1 MIRHKPST
9 MKKAPRG
16 FGSVLAIIILVVM
29 AVLGAALMRF
39 GTTQQTTTTQDVLSS
54 RAWAA
59 ARSGND
65 WGLFKAL
72 STTIPGDPWQTCSGL
87 SSTLDLSA
95 STGFWVT
102 VTCNSTVYK
111 EGESSPG
118 NPKTVRVYLIQATA
132 CNSSAGCPDA
142 TQATSPGYIERVR
155 QVTANSC
162 SPLVT
167 GPGC

>member
-1 MIRHKPST
+1 MNQHLRSS
-9 MKKAPRG
+9 MKKTVRG

-29 AVLGAALMRF
+29 AVLGAALLRF
-39 GTTQQTTTTQDVLSS
+39 GSTQQTTLGQDIVSS

-59 ARSGND
+59 ARSGNE

-72 STTIPGDPWQTCSGL
+72 SSTTPADTWKTCSGL

-102 VTCNSTVYK
+102 VTCNSSLYN
-111 EGESSPG
+111 EGESLPG
-118 NPKTVRVYLIQATA
+118 TPATVRVYLIQATA

-142 TQATSPGYIERVR
+142 SKATSADYVERVR
-155 QVTANSC
+155 QVTATN
-162 SPLVT
+162 
-167 GPGC
+167 